1 MMNKLPW
8 VLNIKNVKGYLKSQ
22 KIQGLKFTTIDINCI
37 FYALLMMFVNENL
50 KKTFPVY
57 LF

>member
-22 KIQGLKFTTIDINCI
+22 KIQGLKFTTIDINCT
-37 FYALLMMFVNENL
+37 FYASLMKFVNEKL
-50 KKTFPVY
+50 KKDVP
-57 LF
+57 L

>member
-1 MMNKLPW
+1 MNKLPW
-8 VLNIKNVKGYLKSQ
+8 VLNNKNVKGYLKSQ

-50 KKTFPVY
+50 KKTFHVNV
-57 LF
+57 F